1 MAVLRIDEVAAT
13 PPTPG
18 ALADVG
24 VGVLKVQGEVDL
36 DTVKQLADKLNE
48 VVEKRGI
55 HRLILDMAETQY
67 VNSTA
72 LATLV
77 KFSEKCREKGGG
89 IALANTVPR
98 VKLVFEMLGLLYF
111 FKFFDSVDK
120 ARAAFQA
127 GKK

>member
-1 MAVLRIDEVAAT
+1 VAVLKIEEVQASGAKQGAA
-13 PPTPG
+13 
-18 ALADVG
+18 DI
-24 VGVLKVQGEVDL
+24 GVLKVQGEVDL
-36 DTVKQLADKLNE
+36 DTVKQLADKLND
-48 VVEKRGI
+48 VVEKRGL
-55 HRLILDMAETQY
+55 HRLVLDMAETDY

-77 KFSEKCREKGGG
+77 KFSEKCRERGGG

-111 FKFFDSVDK
+111 FKFFDSVEK
-120 ARAAFQA
+120 AKAGFAS